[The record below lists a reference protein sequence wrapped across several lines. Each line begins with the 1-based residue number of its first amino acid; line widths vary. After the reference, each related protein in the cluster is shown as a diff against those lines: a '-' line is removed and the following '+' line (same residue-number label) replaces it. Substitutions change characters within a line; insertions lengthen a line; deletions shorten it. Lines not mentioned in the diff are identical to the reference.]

1 MAKKDVE
8 FYYKKAL
15 ELLHK
20 KEYDKSLELLEMVI
34 TIEKTYKPAWSCKG
48 IIYME
53 KEDYP
58 HALKSF
64 ENVIEIDAGDTLAW
78 YNKGYVLLLMGEFD
92 EARKIFEFFMARHE
106 NKNDDFFKF
115 ALYLHGKSLYSL
127 KNYEYALI
135 SIDNAIKMDKNFNE
149 AIELREA
156 IKKEAAI

>member
-34 TIEKTYKPAWSCKG
+34 KIEKTYKPAWSCKG

-58 HALKSF
+58 DALKSF

-78 YNKGYVLLLMGEFD
+78 YNKGYVLLLMDEFD

-106 NKNDDFFKF
+106 NKNDDFFKL
-115 ALYLHGKSLYSL
+115 ALYLYGKSLYNL
-127 KNYEYALI
+127 KNYEYAII
-135 SIDNAIKMDKNFNE
+135 SIEKAIKMDKNFKE